1 MATLKEIK
9 TRIGAVR
16 NTQKITKAMKM
27 VAAAKLR
34 KAQDRII
41 STRPYARKMNDLLLH
56 LTSVADKSV
65 NPLLQERK
73 IKERLIV
80 IMSSDRGLCGSFN
93 TNIMKFAANY
103 IDKVG
108 KDSKLFI
115 IGKKANDYFRKRN
128 YNVVQSYTSMFS
140 HLELNLSNDIVK
152 SIVKGYL
159 NGEYDSADLIYNE
172 FVSIIKQSLL
182 VDRFLPL
189 VTPDSEKHKKSQI
202 DYIYEP
208 SSVSI
213 LNDLIPKQLNIHF
226 WKALLDSN
234 AAELGARMTA
244 MELATQN
251 ATELIQHL
259 ELIYNRA
266 RQESITTELLEIVA
280 GAEALRNT

>member
-1 MATLKEIK
+1 
-9 TRIGAVR
+9 
-16 NTQKITKAMKM
+16 MKM

-41 STRPYARKMNDLLLH
+41 STRPYARKMNDLLTH
-56 LTSVADKSV
+56 LSSVADKNV

-93 TNIMKFAANY
+93 TNIMKFASNY

-108 KDSKLFI
+108 RDSKLFI
-115 IGKKANDYFRKRN
+115 IGKKANDYFKKRN

-152 SIVKGYL
+152 SIVNGYL
-159 NGEYDSADLIYNE
+159 NGEYDSVDLIYNE
-172 FVSIIKQSLL
+172 FVSIIKQNL
-182 VDRFLPL
+182 VIDRFLPL
-189 VTPDSEKHKKSQI
+189 VTPDHDKSRKSQI

-208 SSVSI
+208 SSESI
-213 LNDLIPKQLNIHF
+213 LNTLIPKQLNIHF

-244 MELATQN
+244 MGLATQN
-251 ATELIQHL
+251 ASDLIQHL
-259 ELIYNRA
+259 ELLYNRA

-280 GAEALRNT
+280 GAEALRNG